1 MKKIHIIF
9 LLSAI
14 ITPNITFGADDQ
26 CQGKTE
32 TACKDANCQWKAD
45 ENVENGGICEP
56 CGSGTVGINGECK
69 QCEANQYIKDGKCK
83 ACPDPYKNSDPGS
96 DEITDCYQQCETD
109 ETVDNGK
116 IVFQDSKGQSVSR
129 IYWSTDEKQCSD
141 YKKIIC
147 DNNPNNIC
155 QSYHLENNACKPNWK
170 TETKD
175 TSIKNCETYLT
186 LYKNNNW
193 SETKYCIACKDNY
206 HPEATYPIEEQCT
219 LKNQTSP
226 VTEIKSCEA
235 NEQACSNLET
245 RDTDYSGQGRENCN
259 QPTGTYKWNSN
270 ENKYDYQN
278 CKMECTQKLGWTE
291 KTYTYTYDSK
301 NDRWVRGEQSGP
313 TTCTKGCIAPD
324 EEGADCGD
332 AKKGYYA
339 APGELMCQKCPG
351 GTTTTTDGTTTTTD
365 GATSIDACKVSKDT
379 QFCNSSGS
387 CFTLPIDDDVYLN
400 PPAAIFG
407 TSN

>member
-83 ACPDPYKNSDPGS
+83 ACPDPYKNSAPGS
-96 DEITDCYQQCETD
+96 NKITDCYQKCEPTDITNGKKIYQSDGTTIEKVHYSESETD
-109 ETVDNGK
+109 RKTCEDYETIVCNTVDNN
-116 IVFQDSKGQSVSR
+116 
-129 IYWSTDEKQCSD
+129 Y
-141 YKKIIC
+141 
-147 DNNPNNIC
+147 C
-155 QSYHLENNACKPNWK
+155 QSYHFDTESKQCVANWK
-170 TETKD
+170 TSK
-175 TSIKNCETYLT
+175 
-186 LYKNNNW
+186 LYNSPDYCAENLSYYISNKW
-193 SETKYCIACKDNY
+193 ESKYCIKCID
-206 HPEATYPIEEQCT
+206 ATHAVPDKTFNITDC
-219 LKNQTSP
+219 LDSNGTSKY
-226 VTEIKSCEA
+226 VGTDKCEA

-278 CKMECTQKLGWTE
+278 CKM
-291 KTYTYTYDSK
+291 
-301 NDRWVRGEQSGP
+301 
-313 TTCTKGCIAPD
+313 TCTIKENYTTKKITYSYNSERDEWTSQDNGTLEGCETGYCTMNGTSPCEPA
-324 EEGADCGD
+324 A
-332 AKKGYYA
+332 KGYYA
-339 APGELMCQKCPG
+339 KKDENKCQKCPG
-351 GTTTTTDGTTTTTD
+351 GTTTKEG
-365 GATSIDACKVSKDT
+365 GATSIDACKVSKET
-379 QFCNSSGS
+379 RFCNSNDS
-387 CFTLPIDDDVYLN
+387 CFTLPINVYLN

>member
-45 ENVENGGICEP
+45 ETADNGGICEP

-69 QCEANQYIKDGKCK
+69 QCKANQYIKDGKCE

-96 DEITDCYQQCETD
+96 DEITACYQECETD
-109 ETVDNGK
+109 ETVENGE
-116 IVFQDSKGQSVSR
+116 IVFQDSNGKSVSR
-129 IYWSTDEKQCSD
+129 ISWSPSQAKCSD

-147 DNNPNNIC
+147 NNDPNNIC
-155 QSYHLENNACKPNWK
+155 QSYHLENNACQPNWI

-175 TSIKNCETYLT
+175 NDINCKTYLT

-193 SETKYCIACKDNY
+193 SKTKYCIACKDNY
-206 HPEATYPIEEQCT
+206 HKNPEETYPIEEQCT

-226 VTEIKSCEA
+226 VTETRSCEA
-235 NEQACSNLET
+235 NKQACSNLKT
-245 RDTDYSGQGRENCN
+245 RDIDYSGN
-259 QPTGTYKWNSN
+259 GTKSCDSPSGEYTWNSN
-270 ENKYDYQN
+270 KNKYNYQD
-278 CKMECTQKLGWTE
+278 CKM
-291 KTYTYTYDSK
+291 
-301 NDRWVRGEQSGP
+301 
-313 TTCTKGCIAPD
+313 TCTIKEYFTTKKITYSYNSERDIWTSQDNGTLEGCETGYCTMNGTSPCEPA
-324 EEGADCGD
+324 A
-332 AKKGYYA
+332 KGYYA
-339 APGELMCQKCPG
+339 KKDENKCQKCPG
-351 GTTTTTDGTTTTTD
+351 GTTTTTD

-387 CFTLPIDDDVYLN
+387 CFTLPIGDIYLN

>member
-278 CKMECTQKLGWTE
+278 CKM
-291 KTYTYTYDSK
+291 
-301 NDRWVRGEQSGP
+301 
-313 TTCTKGCIAPD
+313 TCTIKENYTTKKITYSYNSERDEWTSQDNGTLEGCETGYCTMNGTSPCEPA
-324 EEGADCGD
+324 A
-332 AKKGYYA
+332 KGYYA
-339 APGELMCQKCPG
+339 KKDENKCQKCPG
-351 GTTTTTDGTTTTTD
+351 GTTTKEG
-365 GATSIDACKVSKDT
+365 GATSIDACKVSKET
-379 QFCNSSGS
+379 RFCNSNDS
-387 CFTLPIDDDVYLN
+387 CFTLPINVYLN